1 MVPLYPG
8 TFKYCVQFRVT
19 ESNKVPMTASY
30 LDLCHNSTAISIEL
44 STAGYADTSTTRT
57 ALLYTTSLNHPNPI
71 YQPIPNAHA
80 GTTPLQVAGTEDIS
94 GWKTTRVIF
103 PLANGI
109 TNQGNIGFLGFHVDP
124 YTHVL
129 PVSTDVGLGDNE
141 KSMTITCPS
150 SQKLIE
156 VITDSITGEFGMN
169 PDAGGEIGASLEKL
183 ATVQPLFHWGW
194 RAGEGFGADRRILG
208 VDGVSVRM
216 APCPL
221 KY

>member
-1 MVPLYPG
+1 
-8 TFKYCVQFRVT
+8 
-19 ESNKVPMTASY
+19 MTASY

-44 STAGYADTSTTRT
+44 PAAGYVDAFTTRT

-71 YQPIPNAHA
+71 YQPITNVNP
-80 GTTPLQVAGTEDIS
+80 GTTPLQAVTGTGDIS

-109 TNQGNIGFLGFHVDP
+109 SNQGNIGFLGFHVDP

-129 PVSTDVGLGDNE
+129 PISTDAGLGDNE
-141 KSMTITCPS
+141 GSMTITCPS
-150 SQKLIE
+150 SRKLIE

-169 PDAGGEIGASLEKL
+169 PDAGGEIEASSEKL
-183 ATVQPLFHWGW
+183 AAAQPLFHWGW
-194 RAGEGFGADRRILG
+194 RVGEGFGADRRILG

-216 APCPL
+216 VVYPL
-221 KY
+221 IY